1 MSSLCKKLLIAA
13 ESRRLGRTPVVVRY
27 EDIDSSSSEEEE
39 VDDDKSSDDE
49 METDEMETDVI
60 KKRKNSQ
67 VKSPLNKKAKMSW
80 KKK

>member
-1 MSSLCKKLLIAA
+1 MCKKLLIAA

-49 METDEMETDVI
+49 METDVI

-67 VKSPLNKKAKMSW
+67 VKSPLNKKAKMS
-80 KKK
+80 